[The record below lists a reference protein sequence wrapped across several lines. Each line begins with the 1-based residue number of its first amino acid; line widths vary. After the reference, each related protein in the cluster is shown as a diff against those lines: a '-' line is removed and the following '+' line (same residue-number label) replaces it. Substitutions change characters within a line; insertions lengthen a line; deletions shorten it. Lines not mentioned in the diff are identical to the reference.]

1 MKKYK
6 VKRKCYW
13 CRRIW
18 AEGEIVNLDDAV
30 VPPEHFEIFTAEP
43 EPVFEIAHPDKD
55 LKLTSSGEYEE
66 KTDDSE
72 KPEDDAPKEN
82 FFELKA
88 KVRKLGIEVS
98 NKDSKE
104 TVLKKYEEY
113 KQMVAE
119 AEKAGIEVPDG
130 ATREE
135 VLALIGG

>member
-43 EPVFEIAHPDKD
+43 EPVFEIAQPDKD
-55 LKLTSSGEYEE
+55 LKLASSGEDEE
-66 KTDDSE
+66 RTDDSE
-72 KPEDDAPKEN
+72 KPEDDVPKEN

>member
-43 EPVFEIAHPDKD
+43 EPVFEIAQPDKD

-72 KPEDDAPKEN
+72 KPEDDTPKEN

>member
-43 EPVFEIAHPDKD
+43 EPVFEIAQPDKD
-55 LKLTSSGEYEE
+55 LKLTSSGEDEE
-66 KTDDSE
+66 RTDDSE
-72 KPEDDAPKEN
+72 KPEDDVPKEN

-130 ATREE
+130 ATKEE
-135 VLALIGG
+135 VLTLIGG

>member
-43 EPVFEIAHPDKD
+43 EPVFEIAQPDKD
-55 LKLTSSGEYEE
+55 LKLTSSGEDEE
-66 KTDDSE
+66 RTDDSE
-72 KPEDDAPKEN
+72 KPEDDVPKEN

-130 ATREE
+130 ATKEE